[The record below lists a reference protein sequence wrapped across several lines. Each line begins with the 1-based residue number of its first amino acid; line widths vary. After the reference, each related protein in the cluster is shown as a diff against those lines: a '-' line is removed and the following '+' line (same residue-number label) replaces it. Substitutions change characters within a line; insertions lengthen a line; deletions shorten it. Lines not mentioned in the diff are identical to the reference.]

1 MVTRSIMTDGKTD
14 TCFDKSKKS
23 NAFIAGIQSSS
34 ISRTSTQHIC
44 ERSSLHNESDTSKIP
59 VCTAVSSSSNHQ
71 VMRESTH
78 ELSNT
83 K

>member
-1 MVTRSIMTDGKTD
+1 MTDGKRN
-14 TCFDKSKKS
+14 TCFDKFKIS
-23 NAFIAGIQSSS
+23 NAFVAGTQSSS
-34 ISRTSTQHIC
+34 ILRTSTQHIY
-44 ERSSLHNESDTSKIP
+44 ERSLLHNESDTSKTP
-59 VCTAVSSSSNHQ
+59 VCTAVSSSSNHR